1 MPLEFSAQSKQQVD
15 RLLSRYPTK
24 QAALLPVLHV
34 AQEEFGHLPDEAIEL
49 VSRTLDVS
57 PAHIFGVITFYTMFH
72 REKQGRNELMVCT
85 NISCM
90 LRGGYDI
97 LKHIETRLG
106 IKAGE
111 TTADGAFS
119 IVEEECLA
127 ACANA
132 PMMICGEQ
140 YFLDLTPAK
149 VDAALDD
156 MRRRWRETQQGK
168 PVDGRT
174 LMGIGPGVKL

>member
-72 REKQGRNELMVCT
+72 REKPGRNELMVCT

-111 TTADGAFS
+111 TTRQRANDDLRRAVLLGPDPGQGGRGARRHAPP
-119 IVEEECLA
+119 LA
-127 ACANA
+127 
-132 PMMICGEQ
+132 G
-140 YFLDLTPAK
+140 
-149 VDAALDD
+149 DAAGEAG
-156 MRRRWRETQQGK
+156 RRPDPHGHRPRGEAVTRG
-168 PVDGRT
+168 T
-174 LMGIGPGVKL
+174 S